1 MRHGS
6 SKQKL
11 VKWFRLEG
19 REALNKE
26 GVPMKRTKKNRVD
39 SRDNSTTL
47 VASGTSVRGD
57 IQFSG
62 RLYIS
67 GAVTGSITTEKGA
80 PATLVVDEDGRV
92 EGDIQATHVIIAGRV
107 DGNVIASERLEV
119 AATARVSGDVSYRQ
133 LGVELGGLLN
143 GKLLLLE
150 GDESRGNVRVFEL
163 SGGGDRDA

>member
-1 MRHGS
+1 M
-6 SKQKL
+6 
-11 VKWFRLEG
+11 
-19 REALNKE
+19 
-26 GVPMKRTKKNRVD
+26 
-39 SRDNSTTL
+39 
-47 VASGTSVRGD
+47 
-57 IQFSG
+57 
-62 RLYIS
+62 
-67 GAVTGSITTEKGA
+67 
-80 PATLVVDEDGRV
+80 
-92 EGDIQATHVIIAGRV
+92 IIAGRV